1 MTALPMPTTLPA
13 DADADADRPP
23 PALPADAAD
32 RARFQRMVGDHFDF
46 IWRSLRRLGAREGD
60 VDDLA
65 QKVFFTAASKLRQ
78 IRPGAERS
86 FLFAVALREAGHA
99 RRSYR
104 RRGEVGE
111 EAIADKST
119 GSLRPDELA
128 GRAEGRAFIA
138 AALDAMD
145 DELRAV
151 FVLFELEEM
160 SAAEIAELLGI
171 PVGTAKSR
179 LRRARE
185 DFALRTAALRSAG
198 AAT

>member
-1 MTALPMPTTLPA
+1 MSAPQLSPVTPAAGLPA
-13 DADADADRPP
+13 DP
-23 PALPADAAD
+23 AD
-32 RARFQRMVGDHFDF
+32 RARFQRMVGEHFDF
-46 IWRSLRRLGAREGD
+46 IWRSLRRLGARDGD
-60 VDDLA
+60 VDDLT
-65 QKVFFTAASKLRQ
+65 QRVFVTASSKLAQ
-78 IRPGAERS
+78 IRPGAERA

-119 GSLRPDELA
+119 GAMRPDELA
-128 GRAEGRAFIA
+128 GRAEARAFIA
-138 AALDAMD
+138 AALDEMD

-151 FVLFELEEM
+151 FILFEIEEM
-160 SAAEIAELLGI
+160 SAGEIAELLGI

-185 DFALRTAALRSAG
+185 DFALRTAALRPPG
-198 AAT
+198 AAL

>member
-1 MTALPMPTTLPA
+1 MNARPLSPAPPA
-13 DADADADRPP
+13 DTSRP
-23 PALPADAAD
+23 PALPVEAAD
-32 RARFQRMVGDHFDF
+32 QARFQRMVGDHFDF

-60 VDDLA
+60 VDDLT
-65 QKVFFTAASKLRQ
+65 QRVFFTAASKLGQ
-78 IRPGAERS
+78 IRLGSERS
-86 FLFAVALREAGHA
+86 FLFAVAVREAGHA

-128 GRAEGRAFIA
+128 GRAEARTFIA

-145 DELRAV
+145 DDLRVV

-160 SAAEIAELLGI
+160 SANEIAELLSI

-198 AAT
+198 AAP

>member
-1 MTALPMPTTLPA
+1 MVAEQLSAAPRAVGPPLPA
-13 DADADADRPP
+13 AP
-23 PALPADAAD
+23 AD

-60 VDDLA
+60 VDDLT
-65 QKVFFTAASKLRQ
+65 QKVFLTASTKLAQ
-78 IRPGAERS
+78 IRPGAERA
-86 FLFAVALREAGHA
+86 FLFAVARSEAGHA

-128 GRAEGRAFIA
+128 GRAEARLFIS

-145 DELRAV
+145 DDLRVV
-151 FVLFELEEM
+151 FVLFEIEEM
-160 SAAEIAELLGI
+160 PAHEIADLLGI

-185 DFALRTAALRSAG
+185 EFALRTASLRPPGTSP
-198 AAT
+198 

>member
-1 MTALPMPTTLPA
+1 MPTDHEMNAPPLSPVAPA
-13 DADADADRPP
+13 AGPTP
-23 PALPADAAD
+23 LPADAAD

-60 VDDLA
+60 VDDLT
-65 QKVFFTAASKLRQ
+65 QKVFLTASAKLAQ

-128 GRAEGRAFIA
+128 GRAEARAFIA
-138 AALDAMD
+138 TVLDAMD
-145 DELRAV
+145 DDLRVV

-160 SAAEIAELLGI
+160 SANEIAELLSI

-185 DFALRTAALRSAG
+185 DFALRTATLRPIGSAP
-198 AAT
+198 